1 MYRYLVITYL
11 TIRSIPITPYI
22 PSSNLQN
29 SGHCAHNNTSGH
41 ANDAA
46 TLRRDADLEHRQD
59 GLGFGISGNYIGNR
73 NDYER
78 VKAA

>member
-1 MYRYLVITYL
+1 
-11 TIRSIPITPYI
+11 
-22 PSSNLQN
+22 
-29 SGHCAHNNTSGH
+29 
-41 ANDAA
+41 
-46 TLRRDADLEHRQD
+46 LRRDADLEHRQD